1 MGSDMTC
8 STDKTLQVTRGS
20 CIDFDVDF
28 TDPDG
33 VAIDI
38 TGMTIAVAEA
48 SDPVLEQFTIT
59 MPDAANGVAHF
70 HMEETVAAGLP
81 DVSTMRISRV
91 DSGHTDNT
99 DTMWIEVI

>member
-33 VAIDI
+33 NPIDI
-38 TGMTIAVAEA
+38 TGMTIAVADA
-48 SDPVLEQFTIT
+48 SDPVLNQFVVT
-59 MPDAANGVAHF
+59 MPDAAQGIAHF